1 MCAGKKKLAG
11 LRAKM
16 DELDAKRSALQAEID
31 VIMPAL
37 QDARAQKAVAMG
49 QLSEARLPPIWVERA
64 RELKERSKALPG
76 GCKTQL
82 ELQRAIK
89 EAEYNIDHGSLS
101 LKQEK
106 LAMERIRELKKG
118 KELVAAFEA
127 DQALL
132 DKVREEHKAVQAE
145 LKPVTGNI
153 DELRALATEKAN
165 IMDGLMASKSE
176 VRTLRDEASQA
187 FAELKSRLDESFAK
201 VREQQSD
208 APKAVAAFFA
218 AVQEVDAKLKRE
230 KNGEP
235 PPPPPPPEPTA
246 AEKKAAAKAKAEAEA
261 AAKAAAEEAEAK
273 AAAEAK
279 EAAAKE
285 KAEKKAAEK
294 AKVVAEKAA
303 TEKKAAEDAKAAAAA
318 ATTEEAPAPD
328 AAASSASSSLSAAEK
343 KARAAAKKARQK
355 AEKEAERNA
364 PGGADKPLPSVP
376 VVLQSVP
383 VVIQSVPV
391 AATNGNGNGLHQRH
405 TNGNGTNGKHVE
417 EEDSDDGESLV
428 QLHAVTNGG
437 AAKEKKKKQK
447 KKSGKGNGSTDA
459 NGSGAAAAAKM
470 PKAEAMQSSL
480 GTMMARL
487 LFFLMIVAVGAK
499 YWNKMNGHGNFFA
512 GMPGLVGKK

>member
-1 MCAGKKKLAG
+1 MADWGADLAPSGDWDLPSDGWGAPTNDGWGATNGAVATTDSWGAVDPTLAAAVAEKKAVAAAEKGPESPPRPRPPPRITKDDDEAVAKQVEKKTVEVCAGKKKLAG

-218 AVQEVDAKLKRE
+218 AVQEVDAKLKRRRME
-230 KNGEP
+230 SRRRHRRRSRRRRRRRRRRRQRRRRRRRRGRSGGGGSQGGGGGEGGGGKGGGGEEGGREGQGGGGEGGGGEEGGGGRQGGCGGGGNSRGGTCSRCGRLVGVVLP
-235 PPPPPPPEPTA
+235 FCGREEGA
-246 AEKKAAAKAKAEAEA
+246 CRSEEGAAKGGEGGGAQCARRSGQ
-261 AAKAAAEEAEAK
+261 AAAE
-273 AAAEAK
+273 
-279 EAAAKE
+279 
-285 KAEKKAAEK
+285 
-294 AKVVAEKAA
+294 
-303 TEKKAAEDAKAAAAA
+303 
-318 ATTEEAPAPD
+318 
-328 AAASSASSSLSAAEK
+328 
-343 KARAAAKKARQK
+343 RAC
-355 AEKEAERNA
+355 
-364 PGGADKPLPSVP
+364 
-376 VVLQSVP
+376 
-383 VVIQSVPV
+383 
-391 AATNGNGNGLHQRH
+391 
-405 TNGNGTNGKHVE
+405 
-417 EEDSDDGESLV
+417 
-428 QLHAVTNGG
+428 G
-437 AAKEKKKKQK
+437 AAKRACGDSERACGGDKWQRQWLA
-447 KKSGKGNGSTDA
+447 SA
-459 NGSGAAAAAKM
+459 
-470 PKAEAMQSSL
+470 PHEWQRHEREA
-480 GTMMARL
+480 
-487 LFFLMIVAVGAK
+487 
-499 YWNKMNGHGNFFA
+499 HG
-512 GMPGLVGKK
+512 G

>member
-1 MCAGKKKLAG
+1 MADWGADLAPSGDWDLPSDGWGAPTNDGWGATNGAVATTDSWGAVDPTLAAAVAEKKAVAAAEKGPESPPRPRPPPRITKDDDEAVAKQVEKKTVEVCAGKEKLAG

-64 RELKERSKALPG
+64 RELKDRSKALPG

-261 AAKAAAEEAEAK
+261 EAKAAAEEAEAK

-294 AKVVAEKAA
+294 AKVAAEKAA
-303 TEKKAAEDAKAAAAA
+303 AEKKAAE
-318 ATTEEAPAPD
+318 EA
-328 AAASSASSSLSAAEK
+328 
-343 KARAAAKKARQK
+343 RY
-355 AEKEAERNA
+355 
-364 PGGADKPLPSVP
+364 
-376 VVLQSVP
+376 
-383 VVIQSVPV
+383 
-391 AATNGNGNGLHQRH
+391 
-405 TNGNGTNGKHVE
+405 
-417 EEDSDDGESLV
+417 
-428 QLHAVTNGG
+428 
-437 AAKEKKKKQK
+437 
-447 KKSGKGNGSTDA
+447 
-459 NGSGAAAAAKM
+459 
-470 PKAEAMQSSL
+470 PKAPPEVGRRWRRPVCL
-480 GTMMARL
+480 G
-487 LFFLMIVAVGAK
+487 
-499 YWNKMNGHGNFFA
+499 
-512 GMPGLVGKK
+512 